1 VGDPLD
7 IDIRAAALEDAS
19 VMGLV
24 WWRAAMLGYE
34 GIFPPEAPPM
44 PPPEE
49 VAQEWRRAI
58 LSLHTGGTVLVACL
72 WDPDRTI
79 VGTVAAVPDPEDP
92 SRGHLRALYVD
103 PGHWGRGV
111 GRALHDHAIAHFQAM
126 GFQVAILWVL
136 EGNVRARAMWER
148 WGWQPGPVRPTD
160 YPGINEICYA
170 INL

>member
-1 VGDPLD
+1 VD
-7 IDIRAAALEDAS
+7 ISIRAAQLEDANA
-19 VMGLV
+19 MGTV

-58 LSLHTGGTVLVACL
+58 LSLRAGGVVFVACL

-79 VGTVAAVPDPEDP
+79 VGTVAAVPDPDES

-103 PGHWGRGV
+103 PGSWGRGV
-111 GRALHDHAIAHFQAM
+111 GRALHDAALTHFQTI
-126 GFQVAILWVL
+126 GFRVAILWVL

-148 WGWQPGPVRPTD
+148 WGWQPGPTRSTD
-160 YPGINEICYA
+160 YPGVNEICYL